1 MSIKIF
7 NYQGAT
13 YLVRKIKTLLNS
25 KAEADHTHTV
35 LMDYSYDTTTQSL
48 VINQLVCEA
57 SQ

>member
-13 YLVRKIKTLLNS
+13 YLVQKIKTLLNS

-48 VINQLVCEA
+48 VINQWVCEA

>member
-7 NYQGAT
+7 NDNGAA
-13 YLVRKIKTLLNS
+13 YLVQKIKTLLNN

-48 VINQLVCEA
+48 VINQLVCEE

>member
-1 MSIKIF
+1 MSTRYKITV
-7 NYQGAT
+7 NG
-13 YLVRKIKTLLNS
+13 

>member
-1 MSIKIF
+1 MKKSIKCLEVI
-7 NYQGAT
+7 NYGYQ
-13 YLVRKIKTLLNS
+13 KIKTLLNS

>member
-7 NYQGAT
+7 NDKGAT
-13 YLVRKIKTLLNS
+13 YLVQKIKTLLNS

-48 VINQLVCEA
+48 VINRLVFEA

>member
-7 NYQGAT
+7 NDKGAT
-13 YLVRKIKTLLNS
+13 YLVQKIKTLLNS

-35 LMDYSYDTTTQSL
+35 LMHYNYDTTTQSL

>member
-7 NYQGAT
+7 NDKGAT
-13 YLVRKIKTLLNS
+13 YLVQKIKTLLNS

-48 VINQLVCEA
+48 VINRLVCEE